1 MTDTSTSRRPRL
13 SVGALVVIAAF
24 VALTAWLL
32 VDKATAGDQPGVEIG
47 TARVCVRDETGITC
61 WEAGGPVPARHPRV
75 PAGALPAHG

>member
-47 TARVCVRDETGITC
+47 TARVCVRD
-61 WEAGGPVPARHPRV
+61 R
-75 PAGALPAHG
+75 L